1 MAARIDV
8 LMGQQRHQPRIL
20 VAGVDAPAMSRHE
33 RVARLQ
39 RRRLAGRAS
48 AALESALW
56 LAGTVFVTAVAVAGI
71 TGLH

>member
-20 VAGVDAPAMSRHE
+20 VASLDAPAMSRHE

-56 LAGTVFVTAVAVAGI
+56 LAGTVLVTAVAVAGI

>member
-8 LMGQQRHQPRIL
+8 LMGQQRNQPRIL
-20 VAGVDAPAMSRHE
+20 VAGMNAPAMSRHE

-48 AALESALW
+48 AVIETVLW
-56 LAGTVFVTAVAVAGI
+56 LAGTVFVTAIAVAGI